1 MIEQWMDRRI
11 VDGQENNGWMGEQWM
26 DRRILN
32 EQVNIG

>member
-1 MIEQWMDRRI
+1 MNDGI

-32 EQVNIG
+32 EQENIG